1 MGDCQYTIERFSGK
15 SNSAETNR
23 RSPDKKGIEDEGE
36 TFFFIFLMK
45 DLTGDYDH
53 DPDYDIIHRM
63 KRIAVYPG
71 SFDPVT
77 NGHLDIIHRA
87 LEFVD
92 ELIIAILINTEKKA
106 LFTVQERMEM
116 IRNCVPKNSALQLD
130 QFDGLLVEYAR
141 KKKAQMII
149 RGLRAVSDFDY
160 EFQMALMNRRL
171 EAQIETVFLVPAEQY
186 TYVSSRM
193 VKEICQLGGAVR
205 GLVPDEV
212 EKRMQKK
219 FRTDGGK
226 KR

>member
-1 MGDCQYTIERFSGK
+1 
-15 SNSAETNR
+15 
-23 RSPDKKGIEDEGE
+23 
-36 TFFFIFLMK
+36 
-45 DLTGDYDH
+45 
-53 DPDYDIIHRM
+53 M

-92 ELIIAILINTEKKA
+92 ELIIAILINPEKKA
-106 LFTVQERMEM
+106 LFSVKERIEM
-116 IRNCVPKNSALQLD
+116 IRNCVKINQRVQID

-141 KKKAQMII
+141 KKQAQMII

-171 EAQIETVFLVPAEQY
+171 EPQIETVFLVPAEQY

-193 VKEICQLGGAVR
+193 VKEICLLGGR
-205 GLVPDEV
+205 GTGSCP
-212 EKRMQKK
+212 
-219 FRTDGGK
+219 G
-226 KR
+226 

>member
-1 MGDCQYTIERFSGK
+1 
-15 SNSAETNR
+15 
-23 RSPDKKGIEDEGE
+23 
-36 TFFFIFLMK
+36 
-45 DLTGDYDH
+45 
-53 DPDYDIIHRM
+53 M

-92 ELIIAILINTEKKA
+92 ELIIAILINPEKKA
-106 LFTVQERMEM
+106 LFSVDERMEM
-116 IRNCVPKNSALQLD
+116 IRNCIPKNGSLQID

-141 KKKAQMII
+141 KKNAQMII

-193 VKEICQLGGAVR
+193 VKEICLLGGAVR

-212 EKRMQKK
+212 ERKMQKK
-219 FRTDGGK
+219 FRIGGGK

>member
-1 MGDCQYTIERFSGK
+1 
-15 SNSAETNR
+15 
-23 RSPDKKGIEDEGE
+23 
-36 TFFFIFLMK
+36 
-45 DLTGDYDH
+45 
-53 DPDYDIIHRM
+53 M

-92 ELIIAILINTEKKA
+92 ELVIAILVNPEKQA
-106 LFTVQERMEM
+106 LFTVKERMEM
-116 IRNCVPKNSALQLD
+116 IRNVLPENHRIQID
-130 QFDGLLVEYAR
+130 QFDGLLVDYAR
-141 KKKAQMII
+141 KKNARVII

-186 TYVSSRM
+186 TYVSSRL
-193 VKEICQLGGAVR
+193 VKEICALGGAVR
-205 GLVPDEV
+205 GLVPEDV

-219 FRTDGGK
+219 LGTDGRRK
-226 KR
+226 K

>member
-1 MGDCQYTIERFSGK
+1 
-15 SNSAETNR
+15 
-23 RSPDKKGIEDEGE
+23 
-36 TFFFIFLMK
+36 
-45 DLTGDYDH
+45 
-53 DPDYDIIHRM
+53 M

-92 ELIIAILINTEKKA
+92 ELVIAILVNPEKQA
-106 LFTVQERMEM
+106 LFTVKERMEM
-116 IRNCVPKNSALQLD
+116 ITNVLPENHRIQID

-141 KKKAQMII
+141 KKNARVII
-149 RGLRAVSDFDY
+149 RGLRAVTDFDY

-186 TYVSSRM
+186 SYVSSRL
-193 VKEICQLGGAVR
+193 VKEICALGGAVR
-205 GLVPDEV
+205 GLVPEDV

-219 FRTDGGK
+219 LQTEGRRK
-226 KR
+226 K

>member
-1 MGDCQYTIERFSGK
+1 
-15 SNSAETNR
+15 
-23 RSPDKKGIEDEGE
+23 
-36 TFFFIFLMK
+36 
-45 DLTGDYDH
+45 
-53 DPDYDIIHRM
+53 M

-77 NGHLDIIHRA
+77 KGHLDIINRA

-92 ELIIAILINTEKKA
+92 ELVIAILINPEKKA
-106 LFTVQERMEM
+106 LFSVKERMEM
-116 IRNCVPKNSALQLD
+116 IRNCIPKNDSVQID

-141 KKKAQMII
+141 KKNAQMII

-171 EAQIETVFLVPAEQY
+171 EPQIETVFLVPAEQY
-186 TYVSSRM
+186 SYVSSRM
-193 VKEICQLGGAVR
+193 VKEISQLGGSVR

-212 EKRMQKK
+212 EKKMQKK

-226 KR
+226 K

>member
-1 MGDCQYTIERFSGK
+1 MTS
-15 SNSAETNR
+15 
-23 RSPDKKGIEDEGE
+23 
-36 TFFFIFLMK
+36 
-45 DLTGDYDH
+45 
-53 DPDYDIIHRM
+53 DYDIIQRM

-77 NGHLDIIHRA
+77 KGHLDIINRA

-92 ELIIAILINTEKKA
+92 ELIIAILINPEKKA
-106 LFTVQERMEM
+106 LFSVKERMEM
-116 IRNCVPKNSALQLD
+116 IRNCIPKNGSVQID

-141 KKKAQMII
+141 KKDAQMII

-171 EAQIETVFLVPAEQY
+171 EPQIETVFLVPAEQY
-186 TYVSSRM
+186 SYVSSRM
-193 VKEICQLGGAVR
+193 VKEISQLGGSVR

-212 EKRMQKK
+212 EKKMQKK

-226 KR
+226 K

>member
-1 MGDCQYTIERFSGK
+1 
-15 SNSAETNR
+15 
-23 RSPDKKGIEDEGE
+23 
-36 TFFFIFLMK
+36 
-45 DLTGDYDH
+45 
-53 DPDYDIIHRM
+53 M

-92 ELIIAILINTEKKA
+92 ELVIAILVNPEKQA
-106 LFTVQERMEM
+106 LFTVKERMEM
-116 IRNCVPKNSALQLD
+116 ITNVLPENHRIQID

-141 KKKAQMII
+141 KKNARVII

-186 TYVSSRM
+186 SYVSSRL
-193 VKEICQLGGAVR
+193 VKEICALGGAVR
-205 GLVPDEV
+205 GLVPVDV

-219 FRTDGGK
+219 LQAEGRRK
-226 KR
+226 K

>member
-1 MGDCQYTIERFSGK
+1 
-15 SNSAETNR
+15 
-23 RSPDKKGIEDEGE
+23 
-36 TFFFIFLMK
+36 
-45 DLTGDYDH
+45 
-53 DPDYDIIHRM
+53 M

-92 ELIIAILINTEKKA
+92 ELIIAILINPEKKA
-106 LFTVQERMEM
+106 LFSVKERMEM
-116 IRNCVPKNSALQLD
+116 IKNCVHESRRIQID

-141 KKKAQMII
+141 KKQAQMII

-171 EAQIETVFLVPAEQY
+171 EPQIETVFLVPAEQY

-193 VKEICQLGGAVR
+193 VKEICLLGGAVR

-212 EKRMQKK
+212 ERRLQKK
-219 FRTDGGK
+219 FGTDERRK
-226 KR
+226 K

>member
-1 MGDCQYTIERFSGK
+1 
-15 SNSAETNR
+15 
-23 RSPDKKGIEDEGE
+23 
-36 TFFFIFLMK
+36 
-45 DLTGDYDH
+45 
-53 DPDYDIIHRM
+53 M

-92 ELIIAILINTEKKA
+92 ELVIAILVNPEKQA
-106 LFTVQERMEM
+106 LFTVKERMEM
-116 IRNCVPKNSALQLD
+116 ITNVLPENHRIQID

-141 KKKAQMII
+141 KKNARVII

-186 TYVSSRM
+186 SYVSSRL
-193 VKEICQLGGAVR
+193 VKEICALGGAVR
-205 GLVPDEV
+205 GLVPEEV

-219 FRTDGGK
+219 LQTEGRRK
-226 KR
+226 K

>member
-1 MGDCQYTIERFSGK
+1 
-15 SNSAETNR
+15 
-23 RSPDKKGIEDEGE
+23 
-36 TFFFIFLMK
+36 
-45 DLTGDYDH
+45 
-53 DPDYDIIHRM
+53 M

-92 ELIIAILINTEKKA
+92 ELVIAILVNPEKQA
-106 LFTVQERMEM
+106 LFTVKERMEM
-116 IRNCVPKNSALQLD
+116 IRHVLPENHRIQID

-141 KKKAQMII
+141 KKNARVII

-171 EAQIETVFLVPAEQY
+171 EPQIETVFLVPAEQY
-186 TYVSSRM
+186 SYVSSRL
-193 VKEICQLGGAVR
+193 VKEICALGGAVR
-205 GLVPDEV
+205 GLVPEDV

-219 FRTDGGK
+219 LGSKVQKFKGSKQNDPLK
-226 KR
+226 P